1 MTTPPPAVPAGWY
14 PNPSGEAG
22 QRYFDGTLWG
32 DVRPATVD
40 QAPSAVL
47 DQAIV
52 KALTAGGR
60 LEYRSEFDAVLVYG
74 QPVNHVLH
82 AILSIGTGGFW
93 LPVWW
98 YLSSKSRR
106 NMRREV
112 LAVDPDGMLRFT
124 AAPSHR

>member
-1 MTTPPPAVPAGWY
+1 MTTPPPAAPAGWY
-14 PNPSGEAG
+14 PNPSGEPG
-22 QRYFDGTLWG
+22 QRYFDGIHWG
-32 DVRPATVD
+32 DVRPATGD
-40 QAPSAVL
+40 QPPSAVL

-52 KALTAGGR
+52 KALTSGGR

-112 LAVDPDGMLRFT
+112 LAVDPDGKLRFT
-124 AAPSHR
+124 AGP